1 MALTLTNLR
10 LLLQTELRDPF
21 AQRFQVEDLDYG
33 LNQAYRKTFLH
44 ITNSVEDYFVLPATV
59 NIVPLQRLYPLP
71 TNHLRT
77 KMVEI
82 YFQNKTTP
90 LMRRRRG
97 VAPNYTQG
105 VGISVGGWFPYF
117 DFEGDNLV
125 LEPTP
130 RMSITNGLIHTYYPT
145 TTNLVNPSDTI
156 IAGYKDIFVDYLILE
171 AALVC
176 LSTTEAIGAIVSK
189 DRIGDRIKRVEKEI
203 ERTLMIRA
211 LSPVQRR
218 KKGYFK

>member
-33 LNQAYRKTFLH
+33 INQAYRKTFLH
-44 ITNSVEDYFVLPATV
+44 ITNSVEDYFVTSVTV
-59 NIVPLQRLYPLP
+59 NIVPLQRAYALP

-90 LMRRRRG
+90 LTRRRRG

-105 VGISVGGWFPYF
+105 VGISIGGWFPYF

-130 RMSITNGLIHTYYPT
+130 RMSITNGLTHTYYPT

-156 IAGYKDIFVDYLILE
+156 ISGYKDIFVDYLILE

-176 LSTTEAIGAIVSK
+176 LSTTEAIGATVSK
-189 DRIGDRIKRVEKEI
+189 ERIEGRLERIEKEVG
-203 ERTLMIRA
+203 RA
-211 LSPVQRR
+211 LKVRSLSPIQRR